1 MSVTKEEITLIAREI
16 AQQVTQ
22 QVVEQTLQ
30 AAQQTGGSLSADKKV
45 LGTTVVSEDTQT
57 DEAIRG
63 KSYGDSEVMFLNKKL
78 LIEREQASAQKSFD
92 FDKAHK
98 EIELAAAKIEL
109 ARKQSDF
116 STTEQLR
123 AIAVSEAQQSANF
136 KHILNLEYAKFNAA
150 VSEPIN
156 PNIGAAV
163 AAGAS
168 AARTK
173 KK

>member
-45 LGTTVVSEDTQT
+45 LGATDVTEDTQT

-63 KSYGDSEVMFLNKKL
+63 KTYIDSESWGANKKL
-78 LIEREQASAQKSFD
+78 AYSDELNNQRALNALAIKEKELQLLERESKIRLQA
-92 FDKAHK
+92 
-98 EIELAAAKIEL
+98 
-109 ARKQSDF
+109 
-116 STTEQLR
+116 QLDH
-123 AIAVSEAQQSANF
+123 IAVIAHTNAGIYNHALNMGYATFRSAV
-136 KHILNLEYAKFNAA
+136 E
-150 VSEPIN
+150 EPIS
-156 PNIGAAV
+156 PNTGESKA
-163 AAGAS
+163 
-168 AARTK
+168 K